1 MRLKTYTAAS
11 AEDAIA
17 QITRELGD
25 DALVVSTE
33 AHGDLVRVV
42 AAVESPPD
50 APEPAF
56 EPAPVEEIEEIAR
69 RERPAFGAARPGPQ
83 ETDPIERVLAYH
95 NVPPMLRRRVTDGP
109 AMGRRAGAPSVGA
122 ALGKR
127 LAGLYRF
134 VSLARRGNDA
144 PLVVLGPPAAGKTLV
159 VAKLAAQAAL
169 EGRAVRLVTCDRS
182 SAGGMPALAAFAG
195 ILDVPLDIA
204 ETPEDLARFARGRRA
219 GELLIVD
226 TAAANPFSEPE
237 LAAAARFVIATKGDA
252 VLALP
257 AGLDP
262 IESVEIAEAFAKSG
276 ATTIVPTR
284 LDCARRMGGLLA
296 AAAAGTY
303 AFAEASFS
311 PSPADSLESLDA
323 ERFARILV
331 ASAEAIRREAQ
342 TEAVS

>member
-11 AEDAIA
+11 AEAAIA
-17 QITRELGD
+17 QIRRELGD

-42 AAVESPPD
+42 AAVESGPD
-50 APEPAF
+50 TPEPAF

-69 RERPAFGAARPGPQ
+69 REQPAFGAARPGPPD
-83 ETDPIERVLAYH
+83 TDPIDRVLAYH

-109 AMGRRAGAPSVGA
+109 AMGRRAGSPSVSA
-122 ALGKR
+122 ALAKR
-127 LAGLYRF
+127 LAVLYRF
-134 VSLARRGNDA
+134 APLARRSNEA
-144 PLVVLGPPAAGKTLV
+144 PLVVVGPPASGKTLV
-159 VAKLAAQAAL
+159 VAKIAAQATL
-169 EGRAVRLVTCDRS
+169 DGRAVRLVTCDRN
-182 SAGGMPALAAFAG
+182 SAGGVPALAAFAG
-195 ILDVPLDIA
+195 ILDVPFDVA
-204 ETPEDLARFARGRRA
+204 ETPDDLARFARGRR
-219 GELLIVD
+219 GSELLIVD
-226 TAAANPFSEPE
+226 TAAANPFVESEI
-237 LAAAARFVIATKGDA
+237 AAAARLVAAARGEA
-252 VLALP
+252 LLALP

-262 IESVEIAEAFAKSG
+262 IESVEVAEAFSKSG
-276 ATTIVPTR
+276 ATTLVPTR
-284 LDCARRMGGLLA
+284 MDCARRMGGLLA

-311 PSPADSLESLDA
+311 PSPADSLEALDA

>member
-17 QITRELGD
+17 RIRAELGD

-33 AHGDLVRVV
+33 AHGDMVRVV
-42 AAVESPPD
+42 AAMESGPD

-56 EPAPVEEIEEIAR
+56 EPAPVEELEEIVR
-69 RERPAFGAARPGPQ
+69 RDAPAFGAARPRPP
-83 ETDPIERVLAYH
+83 ETDPIERILAYH

-109 AMGRRAGAPSVGA
+109 SIGRRSASSSVGA
-122 ALGKR
+122 ALAKR

-134 VSLARRGNDA
+134 APIARPDNDV
-144 PLVVLGPPAAGKTLV
+144 PVVVVGPPAAGKTLV

-169 EGRAVRLVTCDRS
+169 EGRRVRLVSSDRD
-182 SAGGMPALAAFAG
+182 SAGGVPALAAFAG
-195 ILDVPLDIA
+195 ILDVPFDVA
-204 ETPEDLARFARGRRA
+204 ETAEDLARFAAAAGR
-219 GELLIVD
+219 ETLLVVD
-226 TAAANPFSEPE
+226 TAAANPFSKSEIT
-237 LAAAARFVIATKGDA
+237 AAARMVVAARGRT

-262 IESVEIAEAFAKSG
+262 IESVEVAEAFAKAG

-284 LDCARRMGGLLA
+284 LDCSRRRGGLLA

-311 PSPADSLESLDA
+311 PSPADSLEPLDA

-331 ASAEAIRREAQ
+331 ASAEAIRRESQ

>member
-17 QITRELGD
+17 QIRRELGD

-33 AHGDLVRVV
+33 GHGDLVRVV
-42 AAVESPPD
+42 AALEHGPD
-50 APEPAF
+50 VPEPAF
-56 EPAPVEEIEEIAR
+56 EPAPVEELEEIVR
-69 RERPAFGAARPGPQ
+69 REQPAFGAARPGPP
-83 ETDPIERVLAYH
+83 ETDPLDRVLAYH

-109 AMGRRAGAPSVGA
+109 AMGRRTGSPSVSA

-127 LAGLYRF
+127 LAGLFRF
-134 VSLARRGNDA
+134 A
-144 PLVVLGPPAAGKTLV
+144 PLTRRTNETPLVIVGPPAAGKTLV
-159 VAKLAAQAAL
+159 VAKLAAQIAL
-169 EGRAVRLVTCDRS
+169 EGRAVRLVTCDRN
-182 SAGGMPALAAFAG
+182 SAGGVPALAAFAG
-195 ILDVPLDIA
+195 ILDVPFDVA
-204 ETPEDLARFARGRRA
+204 ETPDDLARFARGRR
-219 GELLIVD
+219 ERETLIVD
-226 TAAANPFSEPE
+226 TAAANPFSPPD
-237 LAAAARFVIATKGDA
+237 LAAAAKFVIASRGEA

-262 IESVEIAEAFAKSG
+262 IESVEIAEAFAKTG

-311 PSPADSLESLDA
+311 PSPADSLETLDA

-342 TEAVS
+342 SEAVS